1 MAEIT
6 LKRERPALTVNI
18 GDEQYKVP
26 LTFTRSEMESLGK
39 DNENGEAVFA
49 FFEKYLGE
57 VYNQLGDDDLSVL
70 FQAWADA
77 RTEAGAPGMGEFSAS
92 PK

>member
-6 LKRERPALTVNI
+6 LKRERPTLTVNI

-39 DNENGEAVFA
+39 DNEHGEAVFA
-49 FFEKYLGE
+49 FFEKYMGD
-57 VYNQLGDDDLSVL
+57 VYDQLGDDDLQTL
-70 FQAWADA
+70 IQAWKEA
-77 RTEAGAPGMGEFSAS
+77 RSGIGAPSMGESQAS
-92 PK
+92 PR

>member
-6 LKRERPALTVNI
+6 LKRERPTLTVNI
-18 GDEQYKVP
+18 GDEQYHVP
-26 LTFTRSEMESLGK
+26 LTFTRSEMESIGK
-39 DNENGEAVFA
+39 DNDNGEAVFA

-57 VYNQLGDDDLSVL
+57 VYDQLGDDDLSVL
-70 FQAWADA
+70 FQAWMGA
-77 RTEAGAPGMGEFSAS
+77 RAEAGAPGMGESPAS

>member
-6 LKRERPALTVNI
+6 LKRERPTLTVNI

-57 VYNQLGDDDLSVL
+57 VYDQLGDDDLSVL
-70 FQAWADA
+70 FQAWMDA
-77 RTEAGAPGMGEFSAS
+77 RTEAGAPGMGESPAS